1 MIGVLVVTVTASLS
15 SRRDQC
21 LTDTSELFN
30 LVNYIYSY
38 RMISLL
44 LKRVIK
50 IIHVTQS
57 ISAEVCSV
65 QFVAFL

>member
-1 MIGVLVVTVTASLS
+1 
-15 SRRDQC
+15 
-21 LTDTSELFN
+21 
-30 LVNYIYSY
+30 
-38 RMISLL
+38 MISLL

-65 QFVAFL
+65 QFVAFLWSILQTGLLVSDYTHSLELTLVLLWLLGTAVALS

>member
-50 IIHVTQS
+50 IIHVTKY
-57 ISAEVCSV
+57 
-65 QFVAFL
+65 